1 VPLNDPRL
9 FKPASNSIASF
20 VLFAVIILAPLPFGS
35 VDPLP
40 IVTWCMALG
49 IALSTASLRGLDT
62 RHFLIIAGVAIVVGA
77 YLLVLHEQVAIQPF
91 FSVSLPD
98 PVWRAAADALD
109 SPLQPS
115 VSMVRDQ
122 PLFALGAPLA
132 AVLCLLV
139 SFIVCVDRKRAHRL
153 LYVVALSGSA
163 YAVFGIAAYLIDPTK
178 VLWMKKQAYFTV
190 LTSTF
195 INRNTA
201 AVYFG
206 SCSIIWLL
214 ILVEEITRR
223 VPRAAGPS
231 RSIIPRFLQSLRGIS
246 LVRFLAFFVCFVAM
260 FLTSSRAGVLLSLLV
275 GALAVGGLA
284 WKAFSFG
291 SKYFWILVAAA
302 AGVLIVVIQLLGA
315 GVMGRLDS
323 EGLASVSRLETYR
336 STLAMI
342 RDHPWLGTGLGTF
355 VWSYPAYRSNELTS
369 WGIWDRAHSTPLEIA
384 SDMGLPLAG
393 VVIAGW
399 AGVFIVLSFGLWTRN
414 RDQIIMVAALAIASL
429 GILHSL
435 IDFSLQIPG
444 FALVVFS
451 LVGAGLAQSFRISR
465 SPSSAVES
473 PPTYPNC
480 SARVDTY
487 GPLGEQRVQCNG
499 NLDEVSRRGN
509 VSSNPF
515 AASST
520 AR

>member
-1 VPLNDPRL
+1 MLRQSIIQSDEENVRDRPHTL
-9 FKPASNSIASF
+9 KPASNKIASF

-40 IVTWCMALG
+40 IIAWCMALG
-49 IALSTASLRGLDT
+49 IALCSASLRGLDM
-62 RHFLIIAGVAIVVGA
+62 RHFLIFAGVAIVVCA
-77 YLLVLHEQVAIQPF
+77 YLLVLHEQVAVRPF
-91 FSVSLPD
+91 FSVALPD
-98 PVWRAAADALD
+98 PVWQAASDALG
-109 SPLQPS
+109 SPLPPS

-153 LYVVALSGSA
+153 LYVVAWSGSA
-163 YAVFGIAAYLIDPTK
+163 YAVFGIAAFLIDPTK
-178 VLWMKKQAYFTV
+178 VLWMKKEAYFTV

-214 ILVEEITRR
+214 ILAEEIIQRL
-223 VPRAAGPS
+223 PRAAGLS
-231 RSIIPRFLQSLRGIS
+231 RPAIPQTLQILRDIS
-246 LVRFLAFFVCFVAM
+246 LLRFFAFFACFVAM
-260 FLTSSRAGVLLSLLV
+260 FLTGSRAGVLLSLLV
-275 GALAVGGLA
+275 GALAIGALA
-284 WKAFSFG
+284 RRVISFG
-291 SKYFWILVAAA
+291 RKQLWVLIAAA
-302 AGVLIVVIQLLGA
+302 AVLIVVIQLLGA
-315 GVMGRLDS
+315 GVIGRLDS
-323 EGLASVSRLETYR
+323 EGLDGGGRLETYR

-355 VWSYPAYRSNELTS
+355 VWSYPAYRSNDLS
-369 WGIWDRAHSTPLEIA
+369 ASGVWDRAHSTPLEIA
-384 SDMGLPLAG
+384 SDMGLPVAG

-399 AGVFIVLSFGLWTRN
+399 AGIFAVLCFGLWTRN
-414 RDQIIMVAALAIASL
+414 RDQIIMVAALGVASL

-451 LVGAGLAQSFRISR
+451 LIGAGLAQSFSITR
-465 SPSSAVES
+465 SPLSAVERL
-473 PPTYPNC
+473 PT
-480 SARVDTY
+480 A
-487 GPLGEQRVQCNG
+487 
-499 NLDEVSRRGN
+499 SRR
-509 VSSNPF
+509 
-515 AASST
+515 A
-520 AR
+520 